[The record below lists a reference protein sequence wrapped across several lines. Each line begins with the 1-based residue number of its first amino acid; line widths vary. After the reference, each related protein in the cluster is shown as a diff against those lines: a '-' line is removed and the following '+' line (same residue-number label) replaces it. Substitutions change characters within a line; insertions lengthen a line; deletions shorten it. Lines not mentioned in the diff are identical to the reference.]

1 MLSFINKFVYI
12 ILLIILSGGDA
23 FSQYKY
29 TRFAVDANGGFSV
42 PNTSITGTAGG
53 YGELGIRVATSRYL
67 SGRLAFGTGT
77 LTGSQQVQQITG
89 PRDNVANYT
98 KYNASYYYFSGSG
111 LLNLERVFKL
121 RNVSRLFHRLN
132 PYLVVGAGYM
142 YPDIKVNRVDGQFKN
157 YKNNVR
163 FIANNF
169 GLDFKYFLSNRFD
182 LSFGAEYKLVQT
194 YYLDGAYSDKKF
206 DGMTNA
212 YVGISYNIGASAD
225 RKHLEWFNL
234 DGKEDV
240 MFVPFN
246 DDLKKGDEPIADNKK
261 PETEIEPQA
270 DTTNVT
276 AKETTS
282 TKADS
287 LIAQTNEQKDTVSK
301 TVSDIVIKE
310 TVKDQVVVV
319 PETKEI
325 ELKEAV
331 KDPVVVS
338 APGALDTAEIRKIG
352 RHTDIK
358 GKPETTSPKQVAV
371 TPKPQPEAGVLLND
385 IDGIV
390 RPMGKYNVIVGT
402 YSGAKYAYPFRDK
415 VRKQGFQAALF
426 KDSDRSKMVRVCVYY
441 GDDRKEANR
450 QLRLYMNKFN
460 GQAWLHIYD
469 PK

>member
-1 MLSFINKFVYI
+1 MKPKNPYMFSSVNKIVYTL
-12 ILLIILSGGDA
+12 ILIVISVSDA

-29 TRFAVDANGGFSV
+29 TRFTIDANGGFSI

-53 YGELGIRVATSRYL
+53 YGEIGFRLATSRYL
-67 SGRLAFGTGT
+67 SGRMAIGLGT
-77 LTGSQQVQQITG
+77 LTGSQHVERITG

-121 RNVSRLFHRLN
+121 RNVGRLFHRLN

-142 YPDIKVNRVDGQFKN
+142 YPDIEVNRVDGQYKN
-157 YKNNVR
+157 YKKNVR

-234 DGKEDV
+234 DGKEDI

-246 DDLKKGDEPIADNKK
+246 DDLKKGEEPIADRK
-261 PETEIEPQA
+261 Q
-270 DTTNVT
+270 
-276 AKETTS
+276 
-282 TKADS
+282 
-287 LIAQTNEQKDTVSK
+287 
-301 TVSDIVIKE
+301 
-310 TVKDQVVVV
+310 
-319 PETKEI
+319 
-325 ELKEAV
+325 
-331 KDPVVVS
+331 
-338 APGALDTAEIRKIG
+338 LDTATIITSDNVPAKSDSTIAQNEKPKDEIDLVNNNNSKEPIMVINTDSNKAIVTTPITDRQDVVVLEDTTEVKKIG

-358 GKPETTSPKQVAV
+358 GKPETSPKQVVV
-371 TPKPQPEAGVLLND
+371 TTPQQKAEPASSLND
-385 IDGIV
+385 INGIV

-415 VRKQGFQAALF
+415 VRKQGFQVALF
-426 KDSDRSKMVRVCVYY
+426 KDSDKSKMVRVCVYY

-450 QLRLYMNKFN
+450 QLRLYMSKFN

>member
-1 MLSFINKFVYI
+1 MIVNNRRILMNSPYKI
-12 ILLIILSGGDA
+12 IFTTALLITLCIGDVYA
-23 FSQYKY
+23 QYKY
-29 TRFAVDANGGFSV
+29 TRFTVDANGGFSM

-53 YGELGIRVATSRYL
+53 YGEIGFKVATSRYL
-67 SGRLAFGTGT
+67 SGRLAFGAGTLAGSQDVNMITGT
-77 LTGSQQVQQITG
+77 K
-89 PRDNVANYT
+89 DNVANYT
-98 KYNASYYYFSGSG
+98 KFNASYYYFSGSG

-121 RNVSRLFHRLN
+121 RNAGRLFHRLN

-142 YPDIKVNRVDGQFKN
+142 YPDIEVNRVDGQFKN

-169 GLDFKYFLSNRFD
+169 GLDFKYFISNRFD

-194 YYLDGAYSDKKF
+194 YYLDGAYSDKKL

-246 DDLKKGDEPIADNKK
+246 DDLKKGEEPVANKK
-261 PETEIEPQA
+261 PEEDSTI
-270 DTTNVT
+270 VL
-276 AKETTS
+276 AKETIPVPVNVDSIT
-282 TKADS
+282 TKEEEPNTV
-287 LIAQTNEQKDTVSK
+287 IKDTAVVS
-301 TVSDIVIKE
+301 SDIQIKE
-310 TVKDQVVVV
+310 ATKEPVVVV
-319 PETKEI
+319 T
-325 ELKEAV
+325 
-331 KDPVVVS
+331 DQDS
-338 APGALDTAEIRKIG
+338 AEYKKVG

-358 GKPETTSPKQVAV
+358 GQPLTKDAAPKVAV
-371 TPKPQPEAGVLLND
+371 TPKPQSESVGSLND

-415 VRKQGFQAALF
+415 IRKQGFQAALF

-450 QLRLYMNKFN
+450 QLRLYMSKFS

>member
-1 MLSFINKFVYI
+1 MFSSVKKIVYVI
-12 ILLIILSGGDA
+12 SLIALSGGDA
-23 FSQYKY
+23 FSQYTY
-29 TRFAVDANGGFSV
+29 TRFTVDANGGFSI

-53 YGELGIRVATSRYL
+53 YGEIGFRMATSRYL
-67 SGRLAFGTGT
+67 SGRLAIGIGT
-77 LTGSQQVQQITG
+77 LAGSQDVDGITG
-89 PRDNVANYT
+89 PKDNVANYT

-121 RNVSRLFHRLN
+121 RNVGRLFHRLN

-142 YPDIKVNRVDGQFKN
+142 YPDIEVNRVDGQFKN
-157 YKNNVR
+157 YKKNVR

-225 RKHLEWFNL
+225 KKHLEWFNL

-246 DDLKKGDEPIADNKK
+246 DDQKKGDEPLADNKK
-261 PETEIEPQA
+261 PETDTEPKT
-270 DTTNVT
+270 DTINIVT
-276 AKETTS
+276 QETVPN
-282 TKADS
+282 KVDS
-287 LIAQTNEQKDTVSK
+287 SIAQVVEQKDTV
-301 TVSDIVIKE
+301 TTPADDILVKE
-310 TVKDQVVVV
+310 TVKDSMLVVIN
-319 PETKEI
+319 P
-325 ELKEAV
+325 
-331 KDPVVVS
+331 D
-338 APGALDTAEIRKIG
+338 ALVDTAEVRKIG

-358 GKPETTSPKQVAV
+358 GKPETTTPKQVAV
-371 TPKPQPEAGVLLND
+371 TPKPQPEAGVSLND

-402 YSGAKYAYPFRDK
+402 YAGAKYAYPFRDK

-450 QLRLYMNKFN
+450 QLRLYMSKFN

>member
-1 MLSFINKFVYI
+1 MLSSVKKTIYALV
-12 ILLIILSGGDA
+12 LIILSASNA

-29 TRFAVDANGGFSV
+29 TRFTIDANGGFSI

-53 YGELGIRVATSRYL
+53 YGEVGFRLATSRYL
-67 SGRLAFGTGT
+67 SGRMAIGLGT
-77 LTGSQQVQQITG
+77 LTGSQHVERITG

-98 KYNASYYYFSGSG
+98 KFNANYYYFSGSG

-121 RNVSRLFHRLN
+121 RNLGRLFHRLN

-142 YPDIKVNRVDGQFKN
+142 YPDIEVNRVDGQFKN
-157 YKNNVR
+157 YKKNVR

-194 YYLDGAYSDKKF
+194 YYLDGAYSDRKF

-234 DGKEDV
+234 DGKEDI

-246 DDLKKGDEPIADNKK
+246 DDLKKGDQPLADDKK
-261 PETEIEPQA
+261 
-270 DTTNVT
+270 TNDKIDSSNAI
-276 AKETTS
+276 AKETIPS
-282 TKADS
+282 KADS
-287 LIAQTNEQKDTVSK
+287 LIAQVNKAKQDTTTAADILLTKEPVMIVDTN
-301 TVSDIVIKE
+301 I
-310 TVKDQVVVV
+310 QVVV
-319 PETKEI
+319 
-325 ELKEAV
+325 A
-331 KDPVVVS
+331 S
-338 APGALDTAEIRKIG
+338 PGNQDLISLDTTEYKKIG

-358 GKPETTSPKQVAV
+358 GKSET
-371 TPKPQPEAGVLLND
+371 TPKPVVVAAPTTKPEAGSSLND
-385 IDGIV
+385 INGIV

-402 YSGAKYAYPFRDK
+402 YAGAKYAYPFRDK
-415 VRKQGFQAALF
+415 IRKQGFQAALF

-450 QLRLYMNKFN
+450 QLRLYMSKFN
-460 GQAWLHIYD
+460 GQAWIHIYD

>member
-1 MLSFINKFVYI
+1 MLSSVKKTIYALV
-12 ILLIILSGGDA
+12 LIILSASNA

-29 TRFAVDANGGFSV
+29 TRFTIDANGGFSI

-53 YGELGIRVATSRYL
+53 YGEVGFRLATSRYL
-67 SGRLAFGTGT
+67 SGRMAIGLGT
-77 LTGSQQVQQITG
+77 LTGSQHVERITG

-98 KYNASYYYFSGSG
+98 KFNANYYYFSGSG

-121 RNVSRLFHRLN
+121 RNLGRLFHRLN

-142 YPDIKVNRVDGQFKN
+142 YPDIEVNRVDGQFKN
-157 YKNNVR
+157 YKKNVR

-194 YYLDGAYSDKKF
+194 YYLDGAYSDRKF

-234 DGKEDV
+234 DGKEDI

-246 DDLKKGDEPIADNKK
+246 DDLKKGDQPLADDKK
-261 PETEIEPQA
+261 
-270 DTTNVT
+270 TNDKIDSSNAI
-276 AKETTS
+276 AKETIPS
-282 TKADS
+282 KADS
-287 LIAQTNEQKDTVSK
+287 LIAQVNKAKQDTTTAADILLTKEPVMIVDTN
-301 TVSDIVIKE
+301 I
-310 TVKDQVVVV
+310 QVVV
-319 PETKEI
+319 
-325 ELKEAV
+325 A
-331 KDPVVVS
+331 S
-338 APGALDTAEIRKIG
+338 PGNQDLISLDTTEYKKIG

-358 GKPETTSPKQVAV
+358 GKSET
-371 TPKPQPEAGVLLND
+371 TPKPVVVAAPTTKPEAGSSLND
-385 IDGIV
+385 INGIV

-402 YSGAKYAYPFRDK
+402 YAGAKYAYPFRDK

-426 KDSDRSKMVRVCVYY
+426 KDSDKSKMVRVCVYY

-450 QLRLYMNKFN
+450 QLRLYMSKFN

>member
-1 MLSFINKFVYI
+1 MFSSVKKTICALV
-12 ILLIILSGGDA
+12 LIILSGSNA

-29 TRFAVDANGGFSV
+29 TRFTIDANGGFSI

-53 YGELGIRVATSRYL
+53 YGEIGFRLATSRYL
-67 SGRLAFGTGT
+67 SGRMAIGVGT
-77 LTGSQQVQQITG
+77 LTGSQHVDRITG

-98 KYNASYYYFSGSG
+98 KFNANYYYFSGSG

-121 RNVSRLFHRLN
+121 RNLGRLFHRLN

-142 YPDIKVNRVDGQFKN
+142 YPDIEVNRVDGQFKN
-157 YKNNVR
+157 YKKNVR

-194 YYLDGAYSDKKF
+194 YYLDGAYSDRKF

-246 DDLKKGDEPIADNKK
+246 DDLKKGEEPIADKKK
-261 PETEIEPQA
+261 PEVDA
-270 DTTNVT
+270 DTTSIVKNGD
-276 AKETTS
+276 AP

-287 LIAQTNEQKDTVSK
+287 LIAQKETPKEDTTSVTPAEEIVITTEPVMIIDTVNNK
-301 TVSDIVIKE
+301 A
-310 TVKDQVVVV
+310 VVVAPSKDDV
-319 PETKEI
+319 INIDTTET
-325 ELKEAV
+325 
-331 KDPVVVS
+331 
-338 APGALDTAEIRKIG
+338 RKIG

-358 GKPETTSPKQVAV
+358 GKPETTPKPVVVAAP
-371 TPKPQPEAGVLLND
+371 TPKPEAGSSLND
-385 IDGIV
+385 INGIV

-415 VRKQGFQAALF
+415 IRKQGFQAALF

-450 QLRLYMNKFN
+450 QLRSYMSKFN

>member
-1 MLSFINKFVYI
+1 MFNSVKKTICALV
-12 ILLIILSGGDA
+12 LIILSGSNA

-29 TRFAVDANGGFSV
+29 TRFTVDANGGFSI

-53 YGELGIRVATSRYL
+53 YGEIGFRLATIRYL
-67 SGRLAFGTGT
+67 SGRMAIGLGT
-77 LTGSQQVQQITG
+77 LTGSQHVERITG

-98 KYNASYYYFSGSG
+98 KFNANYYYFSGSG

-121 RNVSRLFHRLN
+121 RNLGRLFHRLN

-142 YPDIKVNRVDGQFKN
+142 YPDIEVNRVDGQFKN
-157 YKNNVR
+157 YKKNVR

-194 YYLDGAYSDKKF
+194 YYLDGAYSDRKF

-212 YVGISYNIGASAD
+212 YVGVSYNIGASAD

-234 DGKEDV
+234 DGKEDI

-246 DDLKKGDEPIADNKK
+246 DDLKKGDQPLADDKK
-261 PETEIEPQA
+261 PNDKIDSSDA
-270 DTTNVT
+270 I
-276 AKETTS
+276 AKETIPS
-282 TKADS
+282 KADS
-287 LIAQTNEQKDTVSK
+287 LIAQINKPNVDT
-301 TVSDIVIKE
+301 TTTIPATDIVLTKE
-310 TVKDQVVVV
+310 PVMIIDTTKNQAVVVA
-319 PETKEI
+319 PSKQ
-325 ELKEAV
+325 ELIN
-331 KDPVVVS
+331 
-338 APGALDTAEIRKIG
+338 LDTTELRKIG

-358 GKPETTSPKQVAV
+358 GKPETT
-371 TPKPQPEAGVLLND
+371 PKPAVVAAPKPEAGSSLND

-415 VRKQGFQAALF
+415 IRKQGFQAALF

-450 QLRLYMNKFN
+450 QLRSYMSKFN

>member
-1 MLSFINKFVYI
+1 MISPNKIVLATT
-12 ILLIILSGGDA
+12 ILLSVCIKNVNA
-23 FSQYKY
+23 QYKY
-29 TRFAVDANGGFSV
+29 TRFSIDANGGFSM

-53 YGELGIRVATSRYL
+53 YGEIGFKMATSRYL
-67 SGRLAFGTGT
+67 SGRLAIGAGTLAGSQDVAMVTGT
-77 LTGSQQVQQITG
+77 
-89 PRDNVANYT
+89 RDNVANYT
-98 KYNASYYYFSGSG
+98 KFNASYYYFSGSG

-121 RNVSRLFHRLN
+121 RNVGRLFHRLN
-132 PYLVVGAGYM
+132 PYLVIGAGYM
-142 YPDIKVNRVDGQFKN
+142 YPDIEVNRVDGQYKN
-157 YKNNVR
+157 YKKNVR

-169 GLDFKYFLSNRFD
+169 GLDFKYFISNRFD

-194 YYLDGAYSDKKF
+194 YYLDGAYSDNKY

-234 DGKEDV
+234 DGKEDI

-246 DDLKKGDEPIADNKK
+246 DELKKGEEPLADKNK
-261 PETEIEPQA
+261 QL
-270 DTTNVT
+270 DSSTTI
-276 AKETTS
+276 AKETVP
-282 TKADS
+282 TKSVADS
-287 LIAQTNEQKDTVSK
+287 LIAQTTTITKDTVI
-301 TVSDIVIKE
+301 TPND
-310 TVKDQVVVV
+310 VKITTNEDEPVVVV
-319 PETKEI
+319 TIPQPS
-325 ELKEAV
+325 
-331 KDPVVVS
+331 DS
-338 APGALDTAEIRKIG
+338 AAIRKIG
-352 RHTDIK
+352 RHTDIT
-358 GKPETTSPKQVAV
+358 GEPETKIPAPKVVV
-371 TPKPQPEAGVLLND
+371 TPKPQPEAGSSLND

-402 YSGAKYAYPFRDK
+402 YAGAKYAYPFRDK

-450 QLRLYMNKFN
+450 QLRLYMSKFS

>member
-1 MLSFINKFVYI
+1 MLSSVKKTIYALV
-12 ILLIILSGGDA
+12 LIILSASNA

-29 TRFAVDANGGFSV
+29 TRFTIDANGGFSI

-53 YGELGIRVATSRYL
+53 YGEVGFRLATSRYL
-67 SGRLAFGTGT
+67 SGRMAIGLGT
-77 LTGSQQVQQITG
+77 LTGSQHVERITG

-98 KYNASYYYFSGSG
+98 KFNANYYYFSGSG

-121 RNVSRLFHRLN
+121 RNLGRLFHRLN

-142 YPDIKVNRVDGQFKN
+142 YPDIEVNRVDGQFKN
-157 YKNNVR
+157 YKKNVR

-194 YYLDGAYSDKKF
+194 YYLDGAYSDRKF

-234 DGKEDV
+234 DGKEDI

-246 DDLKKGDEPIADNKK
+246 DDLKKGDQPLADDKK
-261 PETEIEPQA
+261 
-270 DTTNVT
+270 TNDKIDSSNAI
-276 AKETTS
+276 AKETIPS
-282 TKADS
+282 KADS
-287 LIAQTNEQKDTVSK
+287 LIAQVNKAKQDTTTAADILLTKEPVMIVDTN
-301 TVSDIVIKE
+301 I
-310 TVKDQVVVV
+310 QVVV
-319 PETKEI
+319 
-325 ELKEAV
+325 A
-331 KDPVVVS
+331 S
-338 APGALDTAEIRKIG
+338 PGNQDLISLDTTEYKKIG

-358 GKPETTSPKQVAV
+358 GKSET
-371 TPKPQPEAGVLLND
+371 TPKPVVVAAPTTKPEAGSSLND
-385 IDGIV
+385 INGIV

-402 YSGAKYAYPFRDK
+402 YAGAKYAYPFRDK
-415 VRKQGFQAALF
+415 IRKQGFQAALF

-450 QLRLYMNKFN
+450 QLRSYMSKFN
-460 GQAWLHIYD
+460 GQAWIHIYD

>member
-1 MLSFINKFVYI
+1 MISPNKTFILIPLFLT
-12 ILLIILSGGDA
+12 ILIGNVKA
-23 FSQYKY
+23 QYKY
-29 TRFAVDANGGFSV
+29 TRLSLDINGGFSM

-53 YGELGIRVATSRYL
+53 YGEIGLKMATSRYL
-67 SGRLAFGTGT
+67 SGRLAIGAGTLNGSQDVEMITGT
-77 LTGSQQVQQITG
+77 
-89 PRDNVANYT
+89 RDNVANYT

-111 LLNLERVFKL
+111 LLNLERLFKL
-121 RNVSRLFHRLN
+121 RNLGGIFHRLN

-169 GLDFKYFLSNRFD
+169 GLDFKYFISNRFD

-194 YYLDGAYSDKKF
+194 YYLDGAYSDKKL

-234 DGKEDV
+234 DGKEDI

-246 DDLKKGDEPIADNKK
+246 DDLKKGEEPIAIIKK
-261 PETEIEPQA
+261 

-276 AKETTS
+276 KETANIT
-282 TKADS
+282 TNIDS
-287 LIAQTNEQKDTVSK
+287 LAAQTTLSNTINKDTLIL
-301 TVSDIVIKE
+301 TQ
-310 TVKDQVVVV
+310 TVKIFDSISENIASVNL
-319 PETKEI
+319 T
-325 ELKEAV
+325 
-331 KDPVVVS
+331 
-338 APGALDTAEIRKIG
+338 DTLEHKKVG

-358 GKPETTSPKQVAV
+358 GKSGTINPKQIVV
-371 TPKPQPEAGVLLND
+371 TANPIPEKSISLND

-402 YSGAKYAYPFRDK
+402 YSGSKYAYPFRDK
-415 VRKQGFQAALF
+415 VRKQGLQAALF
-426 KDSDRSKMVRVCVYY
+426 KDSDHSKMVRVCVYY
-441 GDDRKEANR
+441 GNDKKEANR
-450 QLRLYMNKFN
+450 QLRLYISKFN